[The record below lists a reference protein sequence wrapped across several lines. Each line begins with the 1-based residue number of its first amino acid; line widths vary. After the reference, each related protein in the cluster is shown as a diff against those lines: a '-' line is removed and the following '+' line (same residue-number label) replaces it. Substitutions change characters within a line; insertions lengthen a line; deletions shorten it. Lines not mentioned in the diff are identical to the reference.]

1 MKKIIFLLAAAIMA
15 APVMSFAQKLT
26 VTNINREKTYKTSTH
41 TVDIWYE
48 GELNVGFATGGKLK
62 WDDGGDKE
70 KTNYSRPFIST
81 VHGVRI
87 TKYGFVGLGAGVQ
100 YAFGKM
106 YKDDPESDKWKT
118 MMIPLFLNL
127 KGYYPVSENFAPYIS
142 VSLGSSICATSSRND
157 SGSEGSYYWESKLKG
172 GFYGEYG
179 VGFNYKRLNFGVGL
193 QHQNMKFS
201 YTEDGETYDEKAK
214 INSFYVTVGLKF

>member
-1 MKKIIFLLAAAIMA
+1 MKKIILLLAAAVLA
-15 APVMSFAQKLT
+15 APVTFAQKLS

-62 WDDGGDKE
+62 WDDGGEKD

-100 YAFGKM
+100 YAFGRI
-106 YKDDPESDKWKT
+106 YKDNPESDNWKT
-118 MMIPLFLNL
+118 VMIPVFLNL
-127 KGYYPVSENFAPYIS
+127 KGYYPVNDNFAPYIS
-142 VSLGSSICATSSRND
+142 VSLGSGICAASSQND
-157 SGSEGSYYWESKLKG
+157 SGSEHGYSWESKLKG

-179 VGFNYKRLNFGVGL
+179 VGFNYKRLNFGLGI
-193 QHQNMKFS
+193 QHQGMKFT
-201 YTEDGETYDEKAK
+201 YTEDGDSGEEKVS
-214 INSFYVTVGLKF
+214 INSFYVKFGLKF